1 MKIATRML
9 TVATI
14 ILWLVILFFSVTAV
28 YSVMNVGVNI
38 GEAQMLPTSNGIK
51 FSMPFSI
58 NNNGYYE
65 IADLNLT
72 TRVTDPDGAV
82 LDLTETLVDS
92 IAQGETV
99 NASHTIAV
107 NLDDILS
114 MDHLTLMLNDSNF
127 TVEIFAGL
135 SFARAVPVQ
144 LSTNVSLPW
153 GAPFAD
159 FSVGE
164 LSVSPHN
171 SSYIEAAIPV
181 SFENHAII
189 DIIGTLRME
198 VYSNSDQRI
207 ASGVTD
213 IDVASNQNFGDSILL
228 YARPQDAAK
237 LAGSGKLHIL
247 FETPLFTL
255 DWWENYG

>member
-1 MKIATRML
+1 MKIATSML

-14 ILWLVILFFSVTAV
+14 ILWVVILFFSVTAV
-28 YSVMNVGVNI
+28 YSVINVGVNI

-51 FSMPFSI
+51 FSLPFSI

-65 IADLNLT
+65 IADFNLT
-72 TRVTDPDGAV
+72 TRVIDPDGQV
-82 LDLTETLVDS
+82 LDLTETLVYS
-92 IAQGETV
+92 IPQGETV
-99 NASHTIAV
+99 NASHTIEID
-107 NLDDILS
+107 LDDILS

-135 SFARAVPVQ
+135 NFARAIPVQ

-159 FSVGE
+159 FSVGD
-164 LSVSPHN
+164 LSVSHHN
-171 SSYIEAAIPV
+171 SSHVEAVIPV

-189 DIIGTLRME
+189 DITGTLKME
-198 VYSNSDQRI
+198 AYSNSDQCI

-213 IDVASNQNFGDSILL
+213 ISVVSNQNFGDSILL
-228 YARPQDAAK
+228 YARAQDESK
-237 LAGSGKLHIL
+237 LADGGKLHIL
-247 FETPLFTL
+247 FETYLFTI
-255 DWWENYG
+255 DWWEHYG

>member
-1 MKIATRML
+1 MKIATSML

-14 ILWLVILFFSVTAV
+14 ILWVVILFFSVTAV
-28 YSVMNVGVNI
+28 YSVINVGVNI
-38 GEAQMLPTSNGIK
+38 GETQMLPTSNGIK
-51 FSMPFSI
+51 FSLPFSI

-72 TRVTDPDGAV
+72 TRVIDPDGQV

-92 IAQGETV
+92 IPQGETV
-99 NASHTIAV
+99 NASHTIEV
-107 NLDDILS
+107 DLDDILS

-135 SFARAVPVQ
+135 NFARAIPVQ

-159 FSVGE
+159 FSVGD
-164 LSVSPHN
+164 LSVSHHN
-171 SSYIEAAIPV
+171 RSHVEAVIPV

-189 DIIGTLRME
+189 DITGTLKME
-198 VYSNSDQRI
+198 AYSNSDQCI

-213 IDVASNQNFGDSILL
+213 ISVVSNQNFGDSILL
-228 YARPQDAAK
+228 YARAQDESK
-237 LAGSGKLHIL
+237 LADGGKLHIL
-247 FETPLFTL
+247 FETYLFTI
-255 DWWENYG
+255 DWWEHYG

>member
-1 MKIATRML
+1 MKIATSML

-14 ILWLVILFFSVTAV
+14 LLWVVILFFSVTAV

-38 GEAQMLPTSNGIK
+38 GEAQMLPTINGIK
-51 FSMPFSI
+51 FSLPFSI

-72 TRVTDPDGAV
+72 TRVTDPHGKF

-92 IAQGETV
+92 IPQGETV
-99 NASHTIAV
+99 NASHTIEV
-107 NLDDILS
+107 DLDDILS

-135 SFARAVPVQ
+135 NFARAVPVQ

-159 FSVGE
+159 FSVGD
-164 LSVSPHN
+164 LSISQHN
-171 SSYIEAAIPV
+171 SSHVEAAIPV

-189 DIIGTLRME
+189 DITGTLKME
-198 VYSNSDQRI
+198 AYSNSDQRI
-207 ASGVTD
+207 ASGVTA
-213 IDVASNQNFGDSILL
+213 ISVVSNQNFGDSILL
-228 YARPQDAAK
+228 YARAQDESK
-237 LAGSGKLHIL
+237 LADGGKLHIL
-247 FETPLFTL
+247 FETYLFTI
-255 DWWENYG
+255 DWWEHYG

>member
-1 MKIATRML
+1 MKIATSML
-9 TVATI
+9 TVATV
-14 ILWLVILFFSVTAV
+14 ILWVVILFFSVTAV
-28 YSVMNVGVNI
+28 YSVMNVGVDI

-51 FSMPFSI
+51 FSLPFSI
-58 NNNGYYE
+58 SNEGYYE

-92 IAQGETV
+92 IPQGETV

-107 NLDDILS
+107 DLDDILS
-114 MDHLTLMLNDSNF
+114 MDHLSLMLNDSNF

-159 FSVGE
+159 FAVGD
-164 LSVSPHN
+164 LSVSQHN
-171 SSYIEAAIPV
+171 SSYVEVAIPV
-181 SFENHAII
+181 SFENHAPI
-189 DIIGTLRME
+189 DITGTLKLE
-198 VYSNSDQRI
+198 IYNSSDKHV
-207 ASGVTD
+207 ASGVTG
-213 IDVASNQNFGDSILL
+213 INVAANQHYRDGVLI
-228 YARPQDAAK
+228 YARQQDASK
-237 LAGSGKLHIL
+237 LTDSGRVHIF
-247 FETPLFTL
+247 FETPLFTV

>member
-1 MKIATRML
+1 MKIATSIL

-14 ILWLVILFFSVTAV
+14 LLWVVILFFSVTAV

-51 FSMPFSI
+51 FSLPFSI

-72 TRVTDPDGAV
+72 TRVTDPDGQF

-92 IAQGETV
+92 IPQGETV
-99 NASHTIAV
+99 NASHTIEV
-107 NLDDILS
+107 DLDDILS

-135 SFARAVPVQ
+135 NFARAIPVQ

-159 FSVGE
+159 FSVGD
-164 LSVSPHN
+164 LSVSQHN
-171 SSYIEAAIPV
+171 SSHVEAAIPV

-189 DIIGTLRME
+189 DITGTLKMDA
-198 VYSNSDQRI
+198 YSNSDQRI
-207 ASGVTD
+207 ASGVTA
-213 IDVASNQNFGDSILL
+213 ISVVSNQNFRDSILL
-228 YARPQDAAK
+228 YSRAQDESK
-237 LAGSGKLHIL
+237 LADGGKLHIL
-247 FETPLFTL
+247 FETYLFTV
-255 DWWENYG
+255 DWWEPYG

>member
-1 MKIATRML
+1 MKIATSML

-14 ILWLVILFFSVTAV
+14 LLWVVILFFSVTAV

-51 FSMPFSI
+51 FSLPFSI

-72 TRVTDPDGAV
+72 TRVTDPDGQL

-92 IAQGETV
+92 IPEGETV
-99 NASHTIAV
+99 NASHTIKV
-107 NLDDILS
+107 DLDDILS

-135 SFARAVPVQ
+135 NFARAVPVQ

-159 FSVGE
+159 FSVGD
-164 LSVSPHN
+164 LSISQHN
-171 SSYIEAAIPV
+171 SSHVEAAIPV

-189 DIIGTLRME
+189 DITGTLKME
-198 VYSNSDQRI
+198 AYNNIDQRI
-207 ASGVTD
+207 ASGVTA
-213 IDVASNQNFGDSILL
+213 ISVVSNQNFGDSILL
-228 YARPQDAAK
+228 YARAQDESK
-237 LAGSGKLHIL
+237 LADGGKLHIL
-247 FETPLFTL
+247 FETYLFTV
-255 DWWENYG
+255 DWWEPYG

>member
-1 MKIATRML
+1 MKIATSML
-9 TVATI
+9 TVTTI
-14 ILWLVILFFSVTAV
+14 ILWVVILFFSVTAV

-51 FSMPFSI
+51 FSLPFSI
-58 NNNGYYE
+58 NNDGYYE

-72 TRVTDPDGAV
+72 TRVTDPDGQV

-92 IAQGETV
+92 RPQGETV
-99 NASHTIAV
+99 NESHTIEV
-107 NLDDILS
+107 DLDDILS

-127 TVEIFAGL
+127 TVEICADL
-135 SFARAVPVQ
+135 NFARAVPVQ

-159 FSVGE
+159 FSVGDI
-164 LSVSPHN
+164 SVSQH
-171 SSYIEAAIPV
+171 SSSHVEAVIPI

-189 DIIGTLRME
+189 DITGTLKME
-198 VYSNSDQRI
+198 AYSNSDQRI

-213 IDVASNQNFGDSILL
+213 ISVVSNQNFGDSILL
-228 YARPQDAAK
+228 YPRAQDESK
-237 LAGSGKLHIL
+237 LTDSGKLHIL
-247 FETPLFTL
+247 FETHLFTV
-255 DWWENYG
+255 DWWEPYG

>member
-9 TVATI
+9 TVASV
-14 ILWLVILFFSVTAV
+14 ILWVVILFFSVTAV
-28 YSVMNVGVNI
+28 YSVMNVGVNM
-38 GEAQMLPTSNGIK
+38 GEAQVLPTSNGIK
-51 FSMPFSI
+51 FSLPFSI
-58 NNNGYYE
+58 NNGGYYE

-82 LDLTETLVDS
+82 LDLTETFVES
-92 IAQGETV
+92 IPQGETV
-99 NASHTIAV
+99 NASHTIEV
-107 NLDDILS
+107 DLNDILS

-127 TVEIFAGL
+127 TVEILAGL
-135 SFARAVPVQ
+135 SFARAIPVQ

-159 FSVGE
+159 FQVGE
-164 LSVSPHN
+164 LSVSQHN
-171 SSYIEAAIPV
+171 SSHIEAEIPV

-189 DIIGTLRME
+189 DITGTLKME
-198 VYSNSDQRI
+198 VYSSSNERI

-213 IDVASNQNFGDSILL
+213 INVGSYQSFGDSIFLH
-228 YARPQDAAK
+228 ARPQDAVK
-237 LAGSGKLHIL
+237 LTGSGRVHIF

-255 DWWENYG
+255 DWWEHFG

>member
-1 MKIATRML
+1 MKIATSML

-14 ILWLVILFFSVTAV
+14 ILWVVILFFSVTAV
-28 YSVMNVGVNI
+28 YSVINVGVNI

-51 FSMPFSI
+51 FSLPFSI

-72 TRVTDPDGAV
+72 TRVIDPDGQV

-92 IAQGETV
+92 IPQGETV
-99 NASHTIAV
+99 NASHTIEID
-107 NLDDILS
+107 LDDILS

-135 SFARAVPVQ
+135 NFARAIPVQ

-159 FSVGE
+159 FSVGD
-164 LSVSPHN
+164 LSVSHHN
-171 SSYIEAAIPV
+171 SSHVEAVIPV

-189 DIIGTLRME
+189 DITGTLKME
-198 VYSNSDQRI
+198 AYSNSDQCI

-213 IDVASNQNFGDSILL
+213 ISVVSNQNFGDSILL
-228 YARPQDAAK
+228 YARAQDESK
-237 LAGSGKLHIL
+237 LADGGKLHIL
-247 FETPLFTL
+247 FETYLFTI
-255 DWWENYG
+255 DWWEHYG

>member
-1 MKIATRML
+1 MKIATSML
-9 TVATI
+9 TVATV
-14 ILWLVILFFSVTAV
+14 ILWVVILFFSVTAV

-51 FSMPFSI
+51 FSLPFSI
-58 NNNGYYE
+58 SNEGYYE

-82 LDLTETLVDS
+82 LDLTETLVES
-92 IAQGETV
+92 IPQGETV
-99 NASHTIAV
+99 NASHTIAI

-144 LSTNVSLPW
+144 ISTNVSLPW

-159 FSVGE
+159 FAVGE
-164 LSVSPHN
+164 PSVSQYN
-171 SSYIEAAIPV
+171 SSYAEVTIPV
-181 SFENHAII
+181 SFENHASI
-189 DIIGTLRME
+189 DITGTLKLE
-198 VYSNSDQRI
+198 FYSNSNERI
-207 ASGVTD
+207 ASGTTR
-213 IDVASNQNFGDSILL
+213 INVAANQNFRYNILVS
-228 YARPQDAAK
+228 ATPQDASK
-237 LAGSGKLHIL
+237 LTDSGKVHIF
-247 FETPLFTL
+247 FETPLFTV
-255 DWWENYG
+255 DWWEQHG